1 MAFTV
6 SGGAA
11 GPALGVHR
19 RVDRAC
25 YCLTSVGNSPPD
37 SLTWMRDR
45 ELSRPRARV
54 DAWAPKLV
62 ALDIDGTILDH
73 DQHLTERVR
82 ASVRAVADLGIHV
95 VIATGRSLH
104 ETIPVLDRLGL
115 LTGWA
120 VCSNG
125 SVTLRLDP
133 LQPDG
138 FEVADVITF
147 DPKAVLTLLRIH
159 LPTALYALE
168 TGRGE
173 FLLTAPFPPGE
184 LEGAHTRVASFDEL
198 MSEAACRVV
207 VRSPEHTS
215 DDFMALTASLGLHG
229 VNYAVGWTAWLD
241 LAPDGTSK
249 ASALERIRSRL
260 GVDVAETLAVGD
272 GRNDLEMF
280 DWAGRSVAMGN
291 ATDDVKIGADLITA
305 SVEDDGVAEVL
316 EALLPHKPLQPHP

>member
-1 MAFTV
+1 MTDHEF
-6 SGGAA
+6 
-11 GPALGVHR
+11 
-19 RVDRAC
+19 
-25 YCLTSVGNSPPD
+25 
-37 SLTWMRDR
+37 
-45 ELSRPRARV
+45 SRPRRRP
-54 DAWAPKLV
+54 DTWAPKLV

-73 DQHLTERVR
+73 DQQLSDRVR
-82 ASVRAVADLGIHV
+82 TAVRSVADLGIHV

-104 ETIPVLDRLGL
+104 ETIPVLDRLGML
-115 LTGWA
+115 SGWA

-133 LQPDG
+133 SQRG
-138 FEVADVITF
+138 GYEVADVVTF
-147 DPKAVLTLLRIH
+147 DPKAVLTLLRTH
-159 LPTALYALE
+159 LPTALYAME

-184 LEGAHTRVASFDEL
+184 LEGAHTRVASSFDEL
-198 MSEAACRVV
+198 MNEPACRVV

-215 DDFMALTASLGLHG
+215 ADFMALTASMGLHG

-260 GVDVAETLAVGD
+260 GVDEAATLAVGD

-280 DWAGRSVAMGN
+280 GWAGRSVAMGN
-291 ATDDVKIGADLITA
+291 ASEDVKVAADLIA
-305 SVEDDGVAEVL
+305 GPVSEDGLAEVL
-316 EALLPHKPLQPHP
+316 EALLP

>member
-1 MAFTV
+1 MT
-6 SGGAA
+6 
-11 GPALGVHR
+11 
-19 RVDRAC
+19 
-25 YCLTSVGNSPPD
+25 
-37 SLTWMRDR
+37 DR

-73 DQHLTERVR
+73 DQHLSDRVR
-82 ASVRAVADLGIHV
+82 ASVRAIAELGVHV

-104 ETIPVLDRLGL
+104 ETVPVLDRLGL
-115 LTGWA
+115 VTGWA

-133 LQPDG
+133 TQPDG
-138 FEVADVITF
+138 YEVADVVTF
-147 DPKAVLTLLRIH
+147 NPKAVLTLLRTH
-159 LPTALYALE
+159 LPTALYAME

-173 FLLTAPFPPGE
+173 FLLTAPFPVGE
-184 LEGAHTRVASFDEL
+184 LEGAHTRVAPFDEL
-198 MSEAACRVV
+198 MNEPACRVV

-215 DDFMALTASLGLHG
+215 DDFMALTSSIGLHG

-249 ASALERIRSRL
+249 ASALERIRARL
-260 GVDVAETLAVGD
+260 GVDQAATLAVGD

-280 DWAGRSVAMGN
+280 GWAGRSVAMGN
-291 ATDDVKIGADLITA
+291 ATDDVKGGADLITG
-305 SVEDDGVAEVL
+305 SVADDGLADVL
-316 EALLPHKPLQPHP
+316 EALLPR

>member
-1 MAFTV
+1 MT
-6 SGGAA
+6 
-11 GPALGVHR
+11 
-19 RVDRAC
+19 DRA
-25 YCLTSVGNSPPD
+25 
-37 SLTWMRDR
+37 
-45 ELSRPRARV
+45 LSRPRGRI

-73 DQHLTERVR
+73 DQHLSDRVR
-82 ASVRAVADLGIHV
+82 AAVRSVADLGIHV

-104 ETIPVLDRLGL
+104 ETVPVLDRLGL

-133 LQPDG
+133 LRSDG
-138 FEVADVITF
+138 YEVADVVTF

-168 TGRGE
+168 TSRGE

-184 LEGAHTRVASFDEL
+184 LEGAHTRVAGSFDEL
-198 MSEAACRVV
+198 MNELACRVV

-215 DDFMALTASLGLHG
+215 ADFMALTASLGLHG

-249 ASALERIRSRL
+249 ASALERVRSRL
-260 GVDVAETLAVGD
+260 GVDPAETLAVGD

-280 DWAGRSVAMGN
+280 GWAGRSVAMGN
-291 ATDDVKIGADLITA
+291 ASEDVKVAADLIA
-305 SVEDDGVAEVL
+305 APVGEDGLAEVL
-316 EALLPHKPLQPHP
+316 EALLP

>member
-1 MAFTV
+1 MT
-6 SGGAA
+6 
-11 GPALGVHR
+11 
-19 RVDRAC
+19 
-25 YCLTSVGNSPPD
+25 
-37 SLTWMRDR
+37 DR
-45 ELSRPRARV
+45 ELLRPRRRV
-54 DAWAPKLV
+54 DAWVPKLV

-73 DQHLTERVR
+73 DQRLSDRVR
-82 ASVRAVADLGIHV
+82 DAVRAVAELGVHV

-104 ETIPVLDRLGL
+104 ETLPVLDRLGL

-133 LQPDG
+133 TKPDG
-138 FEVADVITF
+138 FEVANVVTF
-147 DPKAVLTLLRIH
+147 DPSTVLTLLRTY

-184 LEGAHTRVASFDEL
+184 LEGAYTRVATFEEL
-198 MSEAACRVV
+198 SAEPACRVV

-215 DDFMALTASLGLHG
+215 EDFMSLTASIGLHG

-241 LAPDGTSK
+241 LAPEGTSK
-249 ASALERIRSRL
+249 ASALERIRSQL
-260 GVDVAETLAVGD
+260 GVVPAETLAVGD

-280 DWAGRSVAMGN
+280 AWAGRSVAMGN
-291 ATDDVKIGADLITA
+291 ATDDVKVKADVVCGPVKA
-305 SVEDDGVAEVL
+305 DGLAEVL
-316 EALLPHKPLQPHP
+316 EALVPRH

>member
-1 MAFTV
+1 MT
-6 SGGAA
+6 
-11 GPALGVHR
+11 
-19 RVDRAC
+19 
-25 YCLTSVGNSPPD
+25 
-37 SLTWMRDR
+37 DR
-45 ELSRPRARV
+45 ELTRPRARA

-73 DQHLTERVR
+73 DQHLSDRVR
-82 ASVRAVADLGIHV
+82 TAVRAVAELGTHV

-104 ETIPVLDRLGL
+104 ETVPVLDRLGL

-133 LQPDG
+133 LQPNG
-138 FEVADVITF
+138 FEVADVVTF
-147 DPKAVLTLLRIH
+147 NPSTVLTMLRTY

-184 LEGAHTRVASFDEL
+184 LEGAHTRVASFEEL
-198 MSEAACRVV
+198 AAEPACRVV

-215 DDFMALTASLGLHG
+215 DDFMTLTASMGLHG

-241 LAPDGTSK
+241 LAPEGTSK

-260 GVDVAETLAVGD
+260 GVTPGDTLAVGD

-280 DWAGRSVAMGN
+280 GWAGRSVAMGN
-291 ATDDVKIGADLITA
+291 ATEDVKVVADMVTGTVA
-305 SVEDDGVAEVL
+305 DDGLAEVL
-316 EALLPHKPLQPHP
+316 EALVPRRR

>member
-1 MAFTV
+1 MT
-6 SGGAA
+6 
-11 GPALGVHR
+11 
-19 RVDRAC
+19 DRA
-25 YCLTSVGNSPPD
+25 
-37 SLTWMRDR
+37 
-45 ELSRPRARV
+45 LSRPRERI
-54 DAWAPKLV
+54 DPWSPKLV

-73 DQHLTERVR
+73 DQHLSERVR
-82 ASVRAVADLGIHV
+82 SSVRAVAELGIHI

-104 ETIPVLDRLGL
+104 ETVPVLDRLGL

-133 LQPDG
+133 TRSAG
-138 FEVADVITF
+138 YEVADVVTF
-147 DPKAVLTLLRIH
+147 DPMAVLTLLRTH

-173 FLLTAPFPPGE
+173 FLLTAPFPAGE
-184 LEGAHTRVASFDEL
+184 LEGAHTRVAAFDEL
-198 MSEAACRVV
+198 TAEPACRVV

-215 DDFMALTASLGLHG
+215 DDFMALTASIGLHG

-249 ASALERIRSRL
+249 ASALERIRDRL
-260 GVDVAETLAVGD
+260 GVDRGETLAVGD

-280 DWAGRSVAMGN
+280 SWAGRSVAMGN
-291 ATDDVKIGADLITA
+291 ASEDVRIAADVIA
-305 SVEDDGVAEVL
+305 APVAEDGLAEVL
-316 EALLPHKPLQPHP
+316 EALLPR